1 VVILKKAATFVIVA
15 ILCIL
20 SVSAVYATETI
31 VECPEIK
38 IVIDSQMSSY
48 TDTPLIVNDRTM
60 LPLREVL
67 VNLGVENDDEHIIWN
82 NEERNVTVVTDS
94 KTILLEIDSNIAFV
108 NGEEVVLDVAPMIYN
123 KISRTYIPARF
134 VAETLNKKVVWHDET
149 RAVLI
154 TEEENFNEISN
165 ILSKCNKTMQ
175 EIKKFKMA
183 LDYDI
188 AATHLDETKSFN
200 IGVISHVD
208 EKEDIYMK
216 MLMDMDMEEVN
227 PDQALMVPFP
237 FVMEF
242 YQVGDTSYFM
252 SNIFGGQWFKGPSDE
267 SSTPMSTDVY
277 EMEGLEDPTLISG
290 LLLEETDE
298 SYLLSG
304 DAYLEGYLGTAMSP
318 AAGDVE
324 DIAYDSY
331 ELEFTIDKT
340 TFALEKMLFNISV
353 TTTDAEGIETKLDA
367 YILMEFTEFN
377 GDFEIVVPD
386 DVVENAIDQF
396 TEFQPMDETPS
407 E

>member
-1 VVILKKAATFVIVA
+1 MKRAASFFIIVA
-15 ILCIL
+15 LCLL

-38 IVIDSQMSSY
+38 IVIDGQMSSY

-67 VNLGVENDDEHIIWN
+67 ANLGVQNDDEHIIWD
-82 NEERNVTVVTDS
+82 NEERSVTIITES
-94 KTILLEIDSNIAFV
+94 KTIVLKIDSNIASV
-108 NGEEVVLDVAPMIYN
+108 NGEEMILDVAPIIYS

-134 VAETLNKKVVWHDET
+134 VAETLDKKVVWHDET
-149 RAVLI
+149 RAVLV
-154 TEEENFNEISN
+154 TEEENFNEISD
-165 ILSKCNKTMQ
+165 ILTKCNKTMQ
-175 EIKKFKMA
+175 EIEKFKMA

-188 AATHLDETKSFN
+188 SATHLDETKSFN
-200 IGVISHVD
+200 IGVAAHVD
-208 EKEDIYMK
+208 ENEDIYMK
-216 MLMDMDMEEVN
+216 MLMDMDMEEAN

-277 EMEGLEDPTLISG
+277 EMEGLEDPTLVSG
-290 LLLEETDE
+290 LILEETDE

-304 DAYLEGYLGTAMSP
+304 NAYLEGYLGTAMYP
-318 AAGDVE
+318 AAGDSE

-367 YILMEFTEFN
+367 DILMEFTEFN

-386 DVVENAIDQF
+386 DVVENAIDQYTGIQP
-396 TEFQPMDETPS
+396 TEDSTVE
-407 E
+407 

>member
-1 VVILKKAATFVIVA
+1 MKKAASFVIVA

-20 SVSAVYATETI
+20 SLPTVYATETI

-38 IVIDSQMSSY
+38 IVIDGQMNSY

-67 VNLGVENDDEHIIWN
+67 ANLGVQDDDEHIIWDN
-82 NEERNVTVVTDS
+82 GERSVTIITDS
-94 KTILLEIDSNIAFV
+94 KTIVLKIDSNIAVV
-108 NGEEVVLDVAPMIYN
+108 NGEEVVLDVAPIIYS

-149 RAVLI
+149 RAVLV
-154 TEEENFNEISN
+154 TEEENFNEISE
-165 ILSKCNKTMQ
+165 ILAKCNKTMQ
-175 EIKKFKMA
+175 EIEKFKMA

-188 AATHLDETKSFN
+188 SATRLDETKSFK
-200 IGVISHVD
+200 IGVTAHVD
-208 EKEDIYMK
+208 ENEDIYMK
-216 MLMDMDMEEVN
+216 MLMDMDMEESN

-252 SNIFGGQWFKGPSDE
+252 SNIFGGQWFKGPSEE

-277 EMEGLEDPTLISG
+277 EMEGLEDPTLVSG
-290 LLLEETDE
+290 LILEETDE

-318 AAGDVE
+318 SAGDAE
-324 DIAYDSY
+324 DISYDSY
-331 ELEFTIDKT
+331 ELEFTIDKA
-340 TFALEKMLFNISV
+340 TFALDKMLFNISV

-367 YILMEFTEFN
+367 DIIMEFNEFN
-377 GDFEIVVPD
+377 GDFEIKVPD
-386 DVVENAIDQF
+386 DVVENAIDQYTGIQP
-396 TEFQPMDETPS
+396 TEDSTVK
-407 E
+407 

>member
-1 VVILKKAATFVIVA
+1 MKRAASFFIIA
-15 ILCIL
+15 ALCLL

-38 IVIDSQMSSY
+38 IVIDGQMSSY

-67 VNLGVENDDEHIIWN
+67 ANLGVQNDDEHIIWD
-82 NEERNVTVVTDS
+82 NEERSVTIITES
-94 KTILLEIDSNIAFV
+94 KTIVLKIDSNIASV
-108 NGEEVVLDVAPMIYN
+108 NGEEMVLDVAPIIYS

-134 VAETLNKKVVWHDET
+134 VAETLDKKVVWHDET
-149 RAVLI
+149 RAVLV
-154 TEEENFNEISN
+154 TEEENFNEISD
-165 ILSKCNKTMQ
+165 ILTKCNKTMQ
-175 EIKKFKMA
+175 EIEKFKMA

-188 AATHLDETKSFN
+188 SATHLDETKSFN
-200 IGVISHVD
+200 IAVAAHVD
-208 EKEDIYMK
+208 ENEDIYMK
-216 MLMDMDMEEVN
+216 MLMDMDMEEAN

-277 EMEGLEDPTLISG
+277 EMEGLEDPTLVSG
-290 LLLEETDE
+290 LILEETDE

-304 DAYLEGYLGTAMSP
+304 NAYLEGYLGTAMYP
-318 AAGDVE
+318 AAGDSE

-367 YILMEFTEFN
+367 DILMEFTEFN

-386 DVVENAIDQF
+386 DVVENAIDQYTGNQP
-396 TEFQPMDETPS
+396 TEDSTVE
-407 E
+407 